1 MSQCVYVFKNS
12 MHAVPS
18 DQDQHSQ
25 DFVKVLD
32 TRGLSGYVPTACLRV
47 KETSKPAEVLPPAPK
62 PQEQVIPLPEPKEYP
77 KETLP
82 GCRQFNEC

>member
-1 MSQCVYVFKNS
+1 

-32 TRGLSGYVPTACLRV
+32 TRGLSGYVPIACLRV
-47 KETSKPAEVLPPAPK
+47 KEASEPAELAPAPK
-62 PQEQVIPLPEPKEYP
+62 PQEQVIPLPEPTEDP
-77 KETLP
+77 QQ